1 MAKGSKRAEE
11 LADRLWGTVRPQII
25 KIIRDELYELDR
37 IGGSDPTDLSDRDL
51 EQAEQVARKWATKS
65 QPRR

>member
-11 LADRLWGTVRPQII
+11 LADRLWGAVRPQIVRM
-25 KIIRDELYELDR
+25 IRDELDR
-37 IGGSDPTDLSDRDL
+37 IGPSDRVDLSDQDL

>member
-11 LADRLWGTVRPQII
+11 LADRLWGAMRPQIVRM
-25 KIIRDELYELDR
+25 IRDELDR
-37 IGGSDPTDLSDRDL
+37 IGPSDRVDLSDRDL

-65 QPRR
+65 QSRR

>member
-1 MAKGSKRAEE
+1 MSKRSKQAEA
-11 LADRLWGTVRPQII
+11 LADRLWGAVRPQIVRM
-25 KIIRDELYELDR
+25 IRNELYELDR